1 MSTGK
6 EISTKVV
13 RVSPSVKKRLEIF
26 QGGDTPNV
34 VIDRMLT
41 FFEVTGY
48 NPRYASRNPTALVE
62 KRVEDLVRIVKSQ
75 ERDIFKPILEK
86 LAGMGGGLH
95 ESPDYARLMN
105 EMHDLQERNRKL
117 QQQLAEYGEG
127 SPADVEKEREKL
139 RRLAELIKFQLNPD
153 KFPKVKFSDD
163 VKIPVSTLQLLIKKI
178 NEEYVLKSPPAC
190 KYSGRVGQQGKMR
203 AAGGISQQG
212 AEGGAYLL

>member
-1 MSTGK
+1 MK
-6 EISTKVV
+6 EHSIKSGRLTPTVKA
-13 RVSPSVKKRLEIF
+13 RLDTFKGSDTVSVC
-26 QGGDTPNV
+26 V
-34 VIDRMLT
+34 DRMIT
-41 FFEVTGY
+41 FFEITGFTHR
-48 NPRYASRNPTALVE
+48 NASKNPTALVE
-62 KRVEDLVRIVKSQ
+62 KRIEDLIKIIKSQ

-163 VKIPVSTLQLLIKKI
+163 VKVPVSTLQLLIKKI
-178 NEEYVLKSPPAC
+178 NEEYVL
-190 KYSGRVGQQGKMR
+190 
-203 AAGGISQQG
+203 
-212 AEGGAYLL
+212 

>member
-1 MSTGK
+1 MK
-6 EISTKVV
+6 EHSIKSV
-13 RVSPSVKKRLEIF
+13 RLTPTVKARLDTFKGSDTVSVC
-26 QGGDTPNV
+26 V
-34 VIDRMLT
+34 DRMIT
-41 FFEVTGY
+41 FFEITGF
-48 NPRYASRNPTALVE
+48 NPRYSSKNPTALVE
-62 KRVEDLVRIVKSQ
+62 KRIEDLIKIIKSQ
-75 ERDIFKPILEK
+75 ERDIFKPILDK

-163 VKIPVSTLQLLIKKI
+163 VKVPVSTLQLLIKKI
-178 NEEYVLKSPPAC
+178 NEEYVL
-190 KYSGRVGQQGKMR
+190 
-203 AAGGISQQG
+203 
-212 AEGGAYLL
+212 

>member
-1 MSTGK
+1 MK
-6 EISTKVV
+6 EHSIKSV
-13 RVSPSVKKRLEIF
+13 RLTPTVKARLDTFKGSDTVSVC
-26 QGGDTPNV
+26 V
-34 VIDRMLT
+34 DRMIT
-41 FFEVTGY
+41 FFEITGF
-48 NPRYASRNPTALVE
+48 NLRYASKNPTALVE
-62 KRVEDLVRIVKSQ
+62 KRIEDLIKIIKSQ

-163 VKIPVSTLQLLIKKI
+163 VKVPVSTLQLLIKKI
-178 NEEYVLKSPPAC
+178 NEEYVL
-190 KYSGRVGQQGKMR
+190 
-203 AAGGISQQG
+203 
-212 AEGGAYLL
+212 